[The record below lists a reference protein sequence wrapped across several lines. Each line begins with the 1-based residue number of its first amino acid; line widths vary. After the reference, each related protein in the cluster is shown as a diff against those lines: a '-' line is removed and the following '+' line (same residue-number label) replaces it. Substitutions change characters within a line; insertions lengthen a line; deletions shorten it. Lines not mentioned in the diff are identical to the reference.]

1 MSMFSEMASS
11 STSYTWTVVD
21 LTDSNTSTCV
31 FNYDPETVPPGVFGG
46 SGTMTASDNTVT
58 PFTWILANGVMFWQL
73 TNQSS
78 EIETNTT
85 YYCTPTSAT
94 TAAGSYCNFLINYSV
109 TGFTATFVS

>member
-85 YYCTPTSAT
+85 